1 MAAREAERVRLE
13 EAATQQRDQLA
24 EQAAQRAERAAA
36 AAAKRE
42 AARLVEHEAASLR
55 AAAKA
60 AAAEEAAI
68 AREAE
73 RVKAAAL
80 REEERR
86 QKLEEIA
93 AMEQERTTEIAALKA
108 ETATIAKT
116 RLARHVQGY
125 KGTSDGDRPDD
136 AQYPST
142 TAAHAD
148 GEQSGIASETKLRD
162 LERRLSQPPVRPL
175 RCSAPSQSS
184 CLNPLVLGSA
194 SGPPVPS

>member
-1 MAAREAERVRLE
+1 MRLE
-13 EAATQQRDQLA
+13 EAAAQQKDQLA

-60 AAAEEAAI
+60 AAAEEAVI

-93 AMEQERTTEIAALKA
+93 AMEQARTTEIAAFKA
-108 ETATIAKT
+108 ETATIAKA

-125 KGTSDGDRPDD
+125 KGNSDGGRQDD
-136 AQYPST
+136 APYPST
-142 TAAHAD
+142 SAAHAD
-148 GEQSGIASETKLRD
+148 GEQSGVASETKLRD

-175 RCSAPSQSS
+175 HFAAQSLS
-184 CLNPLVLGSA
+184 S
-194 SGPPVPS
+194 